1 MHLRGHGLF
10 GGMARAVAPEPTQE
24 RVDSVSTAAATVFG
38 AYVGETVYRMQAAGL
53 PIDIDSFTS
62 ALGKVLKKEPTG
74 FTPTRPTVICHQS
87 WRAPCIGGR
96 YRIFG
101 ITAGILASAGIEER
115 RRHHAIGSA
124 FEVVTEGEGNMPQ
137 SGDKV
142 TITYAGRLADG
153 TMFDRSEQPVEFDV
167 DRLVPGFT
175 EGLKMMKPGG
185 VYRIYIPASLGYG
198 AEGIPGAI
206 PGNAALVF
214 DIKLLGV
221 GKTK

>member
-1 MHLRGHGLF
+1 MAF
-10 GGMARAVAPEPTQE
+10 SGGMARAVAPEPTQE

-38 AYVGETVYRMQAAGL
+38 AYVGETLYRMQAAGL

-74 FTPTRPTVICHQS
+74 FTPDQADRYMSSVMEELRASVADTVS
-87 WRAPCIGGR
+87 
-96 YRIFG
+96 
-101 ITAGILASAGIEER
+101 LASQQEYLRQQASRKGVVTTPS
-115 RRHHAIGSA
+115 GLL

>member
-1 MHLRGHGLF
+1 MAF
-10 GGMARAVAPEPTQE
+10 SGGMARAVAPEPTQE

-74 FTPTRPTVICHQS
+74 FTPDQADRYMSSVMEELRASVADTVS
-87 WRAPCIGGR
+87 
-96 YRIFG
+96 
-101 ITAGILASAGIEER
+101 LASQQEYLRQQASRKGVVTTPS
-115 RRHHAIGSA
+115 GLL

-167 DRLVPGFT
+167 DR
-175 EGLKMMKPGG
+175 LKMMKPGG

>member
-1 MHLRGHGLF
+1 
-10 GGMARAVAPEPTQE
+10 
-24 RVDSVSTAAATVFG
+24 
-38 AYVGETVYRMQAAGL
+38 MQAAGL
-53 PIDIDSFTS
+53 PIDIDSFTA
-62 ALGKVLKKEPTG
+62 ALVKVLKKDPTG
-74 FTPTRPTVICHQS
+74 FTPDQADRYMSSVMEELRASVADTVS
-87 WRAPCIGGR
+87 
-96 YRIFG
+96 
-101 ITAGILASAGIEER
+101 LASQQEYLRQQASRKGVVTTPS
-115 RRHHAIGSA
+115 GLL